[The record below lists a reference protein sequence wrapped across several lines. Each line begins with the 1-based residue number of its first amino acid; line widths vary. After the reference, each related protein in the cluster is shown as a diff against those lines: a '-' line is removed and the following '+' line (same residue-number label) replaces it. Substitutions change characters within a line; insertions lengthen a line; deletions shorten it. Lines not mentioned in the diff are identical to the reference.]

1 MSVYDSNR
9 IDVGVLAT
17 KAIVLSRNIKAQ
29 WRRARIQNLD
39 HPGWSLWTNPLA
51 SLWLSFSVW
60 QMLIQIIVI
69 HTLGSCCDDWMSSYI
84 IKVTYH
90 CFILWELK
98 SPSSQPWLRYGL
110 LKKTYVSLH
119 TCSVCVCVGGECLF
133 ECWKE
138 PLFPLI
144 IGWLQSNKNFTLK
157 LATPATKKITETP
170 SFIRGA
176 LSENLHPCSKI
187 LEIRMDNWDS
197 GWSGVNKDAL
207 IKFCIGTN

>member
-1 MSVYDSNR
+1 MTASTDPESRPPGVKSLDKSLSLSVTQFFCLANADTNNSNPYLR
-9 IDVGVLAT
+9 ELLWWLNEFLHNQGHLSLLHLVG
-17 KAIVLSRNIKAQ
+17 
-29 WRRARIQNLD
+29 
-39 HPGWSLWTNPLA
+39 
-51 SLWLSFSVW
+51 
-60 QMLIQIIVI
+60 
-69 HTLGSCCDDWMSSYI
+69 
-84 IKVTYH
+84 IKVTK
-90 CFILWELK
+90 FPALTPIWT
-98 SPSSQPWLRYGL
+98 S
-110 LKKTYVSLH
+110 KKTYVSLH
-119 TCSVCVCVGGECLF
+119 TCSVCVGGECLF